1 MRCYG
6 ESRWTPNLKAFV
18 GLRAKNH
25 NSGALMDVKRNC
37 GRTGGNGETLRVN
50 CGRNVGSMIKPC
62 HVVELMKVVEFAL

>member
-18 GLRAKNH
+18 GLRAKNR

-37 GRTGGNGETLRVN
+37 GRTRGNGETLRVN